1 VLLNGRI
8 RTVFGFF
15 GKDMSEKELFINKRE
30 TKTTGEVNAV
40 RKSGSVPGVL
50 YGSGK
55 DPVSISVKELDL
67 MKTLESGSISKVLHV
82 DFAGEKLRAVI
93 KDVQFHPVTSRPL
106 SVDFMRVLKGA
117 KVNIKVKIRF
127 LNENLSPAIKKGGVL
142 NVAIHEALLACDI
155 DHVPATLDVDIA
167 GIDFHNAI
175 KVKDLPLPE
184 GGRFVT
190 LTDDLTVA
198 TVVAP
203 SGLRSEMN
211 KEAEAAEAA
220 SKS

>member
-1 VLLNGRI
+1 
-8 RTVFGFF
+8 
-15 GKDMSEKELFINKRE
+15 MSEKELLLNKRE

-40 RKSGSVPGVL
+40 RKSGFVPGVL
-50 YGSGK
+50 YGSAK
-55 DPVSISVKELDL
+55 EPVSISVKELDL
-67 MKTLESGSISKVLHV
+67 MKTLESGSISKVLHI
-82 DFAGEKLRAVI
+82 DFEGEKLRAVI

-106 SVDFMRVLKGA
+106 SVDFMRVLKGT

-155 DHVPATLDVDIA
+155 DHVPASLDVDIA

-211 KEAEAAEAA
+211 KEAEAADAA